1 MLRADEYNDFFAI
14 FSESLRELESATLQD
29 TILKVRVQQLHT
41 IRQEL
46 KEVARQRTPP
56 ITMGAAKKFLRKMI
70 HPEESLPT
78 LYSMAPPAP
87 TLEKSTHDVLIELR
101 DCRVPDNSLMDD
113 LLAGTVSAPE
123 GRRRVRELKDKW
135 EPVGMEQNSFMGLED
150 NRTKRFCKQIRQ
162 AFPKDAD
169 ALGCDVIGPGTM
181 ATVCDRLRYS
191 VPTVS
196 PEQFGCPA
204 QPDSRRMA

>member
-1 MLRADEYNDFFAI
+1 
-14 FSESLRELESATLQD
+14 
-29 TILKVRVQQLHT
+29 
-41 IRQEL
+41 
-46 KEVARQRTPP
+46 
-56 ITMGAAKKFLRKMI
+56 
-70 HPEESLPT
+70 
-78 LYSMAPPAP
+78 MAPPAP

-101 DCRVPDNSLMDD
+101 DCRVPDNSLRND

-135 EPVGMEQNSFMGLED
+135 EPVGWEPVGLVGLED

-204 QPDSRRMA
+204 ERGKPRL